1 MSHIGRKYRKTA
13 EGVWYT
19 MEEGKEERISK
30 EKDRLKRQFS
40 KIDKKKKNLVQ
51 RLIENAAFMATTLE
65 DLQQEIN
72 TNGCVSAYKNG
83 ENQFGTKKSPEVEIY
98 NTMVKNYAAV
108 IRQLT
113 DLLPEGG
120 EVPNDGFDDFINRR

>member
-1 MSHIGRKYRKTA
+1 MAQVERKYRKTA
-13 EGVWYT
+13 EGVWYH
-19 MEEGKEERISK
+19 MEETKEERINK
-30 EKDRLKRQFS
+30 EKARLKRQFS
-40 KIDKKKKNLVQ
+40 RIDKKRKGMVQ

-72 TNGCVSAYKNG
+72 ENGCVSEYKNG

-113 DLLPEGG
+113 DLLPEEEGMID
-120 EVPNDGFDDFINRR
+120 DGFDKFISAR